1 MQEFLNTKNREGT
14 ENLAPKP
21 HLLPKPKGTASER
34 GRGLCSQKQQLWN
47 VGISGANPQVTF
59 TSLKSYNY
67 L

>member
-34 GRGLCSQKQQLWN
+34 VNMGGDYAPRS
-47 VGISGANPQVTF
+47 S
-59 TSLKSYNY
+59 SYGM
-67 L
+67 